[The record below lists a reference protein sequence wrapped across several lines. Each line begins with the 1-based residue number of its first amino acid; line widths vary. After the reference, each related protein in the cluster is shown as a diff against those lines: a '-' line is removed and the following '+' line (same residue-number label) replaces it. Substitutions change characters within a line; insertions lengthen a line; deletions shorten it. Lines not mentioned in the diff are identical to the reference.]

1 MLPVKTCRVCKK
13 QKDISHFSPSAKNR
27 HGVKTI
33 CRPCET
39 EYQKSRLK
47 SNPEY
52 AKNQMRNTEKR
63 RFMIRDMIRDAKNVP
78 CIDCKVSYP
87 WMVMDFDHRPGETKV
102 AEVSKL
108 ATSASVQ
115 KIRDEIAKCDVVC
128 SNCHRLRTF
137 QRIENS
143 GSGY

>member
-1 MLPVKTCRVCKK
+1 
-13 QKDISHFSPSAKNR
+13 
-27 HGVKTI
+27 
-33 CRPCET
+33 
-39 EYQKSRLK
+39 
-47 SNPEY
+47 
-52 AKNQMRNTEKR
+52 
-63 RFMIRDMIRDAKNVP
+63 MIRDAKNVP